1 MMSAWMTRPENI
13 NTPYPSI
20 AERHTFV
27 AVGGI
32 TDRQVLDWFS
42 NNRKRHWKVRVCVR
56 GVARVQCAGCYSSCA
71 HGIANQ
77 PLPTTTAWPTAAAI
91 HGVGPPGPASRTAQ
105 ESGAARRGRR
115 RPLNSRPLTRAVK
128 HSMKHACLG
137 LLRMCNVPTHPRLEY
152 RAANAFKQNFP

>member
-1 MMSAWMTRPENI
+1 MIIATVVRACHGACAAAARAMMSAWMARPENI

-56 GVARVQCAGCYSSCA
+56 GVARAQCAGCYSSCA

-77 PLPTTTAWPTAAAI
+77 PLPLRRRSGNTW
-91 HGVGPPGPASRTAQ
+91 SRVTRPRLQ
-105 ESGAARRGRR
+105 DGARKRRG
-115 RPLNSRPLTRAVK
+115 
-128 HSMKHACLG
+128 
-137 LLRMCNVPTHPRLEY
+137 
-152 RAANAFKQNFP
+152 